1 DKVSDINF
9 KIIFVTAYNQYA
21 IRAFK
26 YFAFDYLLKPVERN
40 LLKETLER
48 INEQTDLQLNF
59 KLENLLN
66 LLNNRDLEDEK
77 IALPTQTGYEFYN
90 LTDII
95 RCQADSNYT
104 KVILKNGKILLASK
118 TLKH

>member
-1 DKVSDINF
+1 VVDTCSDARKAADVIQKTNPDIVFLDIEMPWLSGFEVLDKVSDINF

-77 IALPTQTGYEFYN
+77 I
-90 LTDII
+90 
-95 RCQADSNYT
+95 
-104 KVILKNGKILLASK
+104 
-118 TLKH
+118 